1 MPLSKTTTFRAA
13 GCDTHSLSFRYV
25 GNHIER
31 IQIIGA
37 IAGDIIGSVY
47 EWERIKTKQFDLFSP
62 DCVFTDDTVLT
73 VALVE
78 SILTE
83 SDLRFIDEGLLSALP
98 RCRLRGVI
106 SPVDTSSQKPAL
118 P

>member
-1 MPLSKTTTFRAA
+1 M
-13 GCDTHSLSFRYV
+13 
-25 GNHIER
+25 
-31 IQIIGA
+31 IGA

-83 SDLRFIDEGLLSALP
+83 SDYASSMRAYYRRYPGAGYGGLFHQWTQAHESQPYHSWGNGAAM
-98 RCRLRGVI
+98 RI
-106 SPVDTSSQKPAL
+106 SSVEFAHQAIGLFKLGAP
-118 P
+118 